1 MEIPHGNTW
10 KTAENRTLKWG
21 SSPLPSREEIGCAT
35 VCGSFCDFLIDFGAN
50 YEHSGIRQS
59 LGGTKRDFRRW
70 GLDIADG
77 ATPAVFA

>member
-1 MEIPHGNTW
+1 LELSNNLT
-10 KTAENRTLKWG
+10 ENAIRPVALG
-21 SSPLPSREEIGCAT
+21 R
-35 VCGSFCDFLIDFGAN
+35 N